1 MAARLVDARGVE
13 WEVWELAPRP
23 LPADVASPTA
33 HEAMMHA
40 GGSWLC
46 FESATQRRHLARYPA
61 RWHAMLPH
69 ELEALCQAARP
80 ERPALPPA
88 RAARRHA
95 W

>member
-1 MAARLVDARGVE
+1 MPVRLVDASGVE

-23 LPADVASPTA
+23 VLADAPPTPRF
-33 HEAMMHA
+33 EAAMHD

-46 FESATQRRHLARYPA
+46 FESATQRRLLSRYPA

-80 ERPALPPA
+80 ERPPMASAA
-88 RAARRHA
+88 RAGRA

>member
-1 MAARLVDARGVE
+1 MAVRLVDARGVE

-23 LPADVASPTA
+23 TPADLSSSDDATIGG
-33 HEAMMHA
+33 

-80 ERPALPPA
+80 ERPTLPPA
-88 RAARRHA
+88 RASRRLA